1 MMDETEKQE
10 ILNSYKWIK
19 MPKYIDDE
27 SLSFE
32 ERFKRLQEHHVK
44 ETTFLI
50 DKIREIIK
58 KI

>member
-1 MMDETEKQE
+1 MMEEIEKQE

-19 MPKYIDDE
+19 VPKYVEDE

-32 ERFKRLQEHHVK
+32 ERFRRLQEHHIK

-50 DKIREIIK
+50 DKIRELIK
-58 KI
+58 S